1 MRRSLALFAALVIG
15 LDGYSAV
22 MAGRERQASNR
33 DSSGA
38 TTNGQPA
45 FPNQGP
51 GSDPFGAAT
60 TDNMPRAASDDSNR
74 PRRAVGQRSQPTQQP
89 TLQPMQLQ
97 PQEFAPLTPRGAA
110 SAPRQ
115 PVGAES
121 KVLPWAADRGVTVDR
136 PRPVQQQQQ
145 VAERGSG
152 DRADAPRSVQ
162 LTQSSDGGGRPA
174 PTDRGDRAGNGS
186 YGPRIAP
193 QQQPQQAPQQ
203 QQQPQQAPT
212 AWQPAPRNPVTSGYE
227 APPIQQAPIQT
238 NRSAAQPQQ
247 QVITQPQ
254 QAEAI
259 AQPAN
264 QGNGGRRAVGESRYE
279 PRAQPRYDVA
289 NQQQRSEPTNV
300 TPQPTE
306 WRNVGSTPSVASPS
320 YRGPAAQSRS
330 GESWQGRYA
339 PAVAGQAY
347 RPEPVARSS
356 SSSRT
361 NVSVGLGFNSYDS
374 SSSVSVG
381 VNYNSGSSR
390 GGSGYRRGYYE
401 PAYRGWGYDPS
412 CYNPGRYY
420 APVVYRPVYYCP
432 PVYPVYY
439 GGAYIPSTTVV
450 SVSYN
455 SGYYESFNY
464 CPAPVIYVP
473 PPQPVVYIPPP
484 PVYYVQPVA
493 VAYSPVCYPVYRP
506 GFSFSLSFFGRF

>member
-15 LDGYSAV
+15 LDGYSTV

-33 DSSGA
+33 DNSSA

-45 FPNQGP
+45 YPAQGP
-51 GSDPFGAAT
+51 GSDPFGAAS
-60 TDNMPRAASDDSNR
+60 TDNMPRANADDSNR
-74 PRRAVGQRSQPTQQP
+74 PRRAVGQRSQPTQY
-89 TLQPMQLQ
+89 Q

-145 VAERGSG
+145 FADSPRG
-152 DRADAPRSVQ
+152 VQ

-186 YGPRIAP
+186 YGPRIVP
-193 QQQPQQAPQQ
+193 QQQPQPM
-203 QQQPQQAPT
+203 QPQQAPT

-238 NRSAAQPQQ
+238 NRSAPAPQQ
-247 QVITQPQ
+247 QIVSQPQ
-254 QAEAI
+254 SDGI
-259 AQPAN
+259 AQPSYPGAA

-279 PRAQPRYDVA
+279 PRTQPRYDVA
-289 NQQQRSEPTNV
+289 NQQQPRSEPVPV

-306 WRNVGSTPSVASPS
+306 WRNVGPSPAAASPS
-320 YRGPAAQSRS
+320 YRGPAAQPNN
-330 GESWQGRYA
+330 GESWQRRYA

-361 NVSVGLGFNSYDS
+361 SVSVGLGFNSYNDS
-374 SSSVSVG
+374 GSVSVG
-381 VNYNSGSSR
+381 VNYS
-390 GGSGYRRGYYE
+390 SGYRRGYYE
-401 PAYRGWGYDPS
+401 PAYRGWGYDPA
-412 CYNPGRYY
+412 CYNPARYC

-439 GGAYIPSTTVV
+439 GEVYVPSTTIVNL
-450 SVSYN
+450 SYN
-455 SGYYESFNY
+455 TGCYEPFAY